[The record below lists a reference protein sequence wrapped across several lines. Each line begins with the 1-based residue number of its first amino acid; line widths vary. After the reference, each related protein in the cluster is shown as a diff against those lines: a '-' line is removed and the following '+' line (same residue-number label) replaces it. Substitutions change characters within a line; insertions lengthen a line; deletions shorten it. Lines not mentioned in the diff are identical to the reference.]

1 MDFVF
6 WRKTD
11 EMMKTG
17 RRDQNIDFDEIG
29 KVRDFWQNFF
39 DEICTL

>member
-1 MDFVF
+1 MGVAIGQWVGSKGFSF

-17 RRDQNIDFDEIG
+17 SHDKSIDFWLNFYEIY
-29 KVRDFWQNFF
+29 
-39 DEICTL
+39 